1 MKQGAA
7 QFHPQI
13 DFTSRQKYLVHSMV
27 ISESGRFKHGL
38 DETDTL
44 TSASLED
51 VDAWWQL

>member
-7 QFHPQI
+7 QFRPQI